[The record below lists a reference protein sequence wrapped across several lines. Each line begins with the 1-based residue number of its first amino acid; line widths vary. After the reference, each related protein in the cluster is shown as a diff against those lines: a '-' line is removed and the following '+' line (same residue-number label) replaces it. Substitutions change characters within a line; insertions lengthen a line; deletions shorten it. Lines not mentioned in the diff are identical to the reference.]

1 MKQKKL
7 QPNEDKFLEIRQ
19 MYDYLKTSYL
29 IQCKELFKLK
39 KENEQLHRQLS
50 SFNSLT
56 TSLTQNTISKY
67 EMKGLMEDIIK
78 EGLSPIISILQG
90 QETEITQTK
99 RELANALT
107 EVKNEQLKQSMILQT
122 EINKKEKQ
130 TRRNDDYYDE
140 DGDDGDNYYR
150 NSNSNSNKPKQRM
163 SSKREEPRYED
174 EIKPRESFQQ
184 VIKKMDPD
192 DNIISDIPR
201 YSVQQSFIK
210 KEEPKFE
217 FKKVYHEKIQPNEMS
232 KSTLNTEEKNKIK
245 EILISQEL
253 DTTLE
258 GIVSLIETEDKRIA
272 SGGEDGNISISSYD
286 INTKTWIRDI
296 HRVNAHDGESIRS
309 LCTLPGD
316 RLVSAGG
323 TSIKVWGVSKTLLKP
338 IKQIF
343 EHKCTVCK
351 VIPLSNNRLASCARD
366 KTVRVIKDDKK
377 FTLLATLPHDNY
389 VNSIIQLK
397 KKEILVSCGMF
408 SNTGISFWNLTKFS
422 NMNTIKGYGVSH
434 PTHMIELS
442 NGNVALSVKKESTY
456 PIVIVDSV
464 NYRVI
469 KEIVLTQK
477 ITQNSSLCVCDQRS
491 FVYVYNGTFLQIS
504 NEDFKVMYEGTEG
517 NFDGVN
523 GVIPLGGK
531 KCFAV
536 LNGKCVTIVQ
546 PENDMRKSL
555 FGIFN

>member
-1 MKQKKL
+1 MKQKKPQ

-19 MYDYLKTSYL
+19 MYDYLKTSFL

-39 KENEQLHRQLS
+39 KENEQLHRQLY

-67 EMKGLMEDIIK
+67 EMKGLIKDIIQ
-78 EGLSPIISILQG
+78 EGLSPIISILHG

-99 RELANALT
+99 RELADALT

-122 EINKKEKQ
+122 EINKKEKP
-130 TRRNDDYYDE
+130 TPKYDDYYD
-140 DGDDGDNYYR
+140 DGDDDDNYR
-150 NSNSNSNKPKQRM
+150 NSNSSKPKQRI

-174 EIKPRESFQQ
+174 EINPRQTFQQ
-184 VIKKMDPD
+184 VIKKIEQEDIID
-192 DNIISDIPR
+192 DTPR
-201 YSVQQSFIK
+201 YSVQQSIK
-210 KEEPKFE
+210 KEEPKLE
-217 FKKVYHEKIQPNEMS
+217 FKKVYHEKIQPNDMT
-232 KSTLNTEEKNKIK
+232 KSTLTTGQKNKIK

-253 DTTLE
+253 DTTLD

-323 TSIKVWGVSKTLLKP
+323 TSIKVWGVSKMLLKP

-343 EHKCTVCK
+343 EHKCTVCR
-351 VIPLSNNRLASCARD
+351 VISLSNNRLASCARD

-377 FTLLATLPHDNY
+377 FTLLATLTHDNY
-389 VNSIIQLK
+389 VNSILQLK
-397 KKEILVSCGMF
+397 KKEVLVSCGMF
-408 SNTGISFWNLTKFS
+408 SNTGISFWNLNKFS

-491 FVYVYNGTFLQIS
+491 FVYVYNGTFVQIS
-504 NEDFKVMYEGTEG
+504 NEDYKVMYEATEG

-555 FGIFN
+555 FDIF